1 MGRVTGLPTASNR
14 IHWPTALG
22 RGAFLACSW
31 TWCIGMW
38 LPVIL
43 LREFGWMGFIAF
55 AAPNVLGAAGMGLA
69 LRRPGA
75 SERLTERFAPAM
87 RWFSLVTIAFHGF
100 FVAWLIGRM
109 LASAFAPW
117 LKQMNAEWID
127 PAMIAAPVLALVGA
141 GWAGRSASSRAWT
154 WIAVVAWLGS
164 AMLLATWLFFGRH
177 SIVMPTW
184 SGESAP
190 IGLLWLTPVLAF
202 GFGACPFL
210 DATFHRVRRETP
222 GATGSAAFVLG
233 FVALFVPMIL
243 ATALYAGGAIER
255 SSLSYYVLGHM
266 LLQAC
271 FTVGAHAREVQ
282 RRDLLSPILIGLLIS
297 LIPVNRFTGGW
308 GLSTDDLYRAFM
320 GFYGL
325 AFPAYVWIVM
335 TPRRGVSGLRT
346 WVFAAALAAPAF
358 WLGFIEER
366 WFWLSP
372 GLAIVLL
379 APVTRGLF
387 GGRKSGPIEPSET
400 HD

>member
-1 MGRVTGLPTASNR
+1 
-14 IHWPTALG
+14 
-22 RGAFLACSW
+22 
-31 TWCIGMW
+31 MW

-55 AAPNVLGAAGMGLA
+55 AVPNVLGAAGMGLA

-75 SERLTERFAPAM
+75 SERLTGRFAPAM

-100 FVAWLIGRM
+100 FVTWLIGRTLSSM
-109 LASAFAPW
+109 TLPMIVAPAAALAA
-117 LKQMNAEWID
+117 
-127 PAMIAAPVLALVGA
+127 A
-141 GWAGRSASSRAWT
+141 GWVGRGMSSRAWT
-154 WIAVVAWLGS
+154 WMAVVAWLGS
-164 AMLLATWLFFGRH
+164 ATLLATWLFFGRH
-177 SIVMPTW
+177 SILPPTW

-222 GATGSAAFVLG
+222 GATGSAAFVIG
-233 FVALFVPMIL
+233 FCVLFVPMIL

-271 FTVGAHAREVQ
+271 FTVGAHAREVE

-297 LIPVNRFTGGW
+297 LVPINRFTA
-308 GLSTDDLYRAFM
+308 GLGLTTEDLYRVVM

-335 TPRRGVSGLRT
+335 TPRRSVSGLRT
-346 WVFAAALAAPAF
+346 WALGVALAAPAF
-358 WLGFIEER
+358 WLGFVEER
-366 WFWLSP
+366 WVWLVP
-372 GLAIVLL
+372 GLAMVLL
-379 APVTRGLF
+379 APVALGLV
-387 GGRKSGPIEPSET
+387 GGQKSGPNGPAQTSV
-400 HD
+400 